1 MGEVDRGATRALELL
16 GPAPANW
23 IPPAEGIDR
32 DVVVVGAG
40 QSGTAIAFALVRA
53 GITNIEV
60 LDAEEGTPGVWRNR
74 AYMARLRTPK
84 INRGPDLGIPELTFR
99 AWYETRNGA
108 AAYGSFDTVPRE
120 AWDDYLG
127 WLRRILAIP
136 VRTGTR
142 LNLVTRANRR
152 FELELEENGAPVRLS
167 ARKLVLATGI
177 GGSGGATLPE
187 VLRGLPRSLVTHS
200 YDRID
205 FEAFR
210 GKRIGILGAAS
221 SAFDIAAS
229 ALEHGAAEVRL
240 FSRGGELAHFT
251 QLRAT
256 AYGAIDGFHVLP
268 DADRWEIARLIR
280 QRGPAPSKD
289 TLARALRHRGL
300 HLHLAAP
307 WRKAR
312 SVEGAAVEV
321 ETDAGTFLFDAVV
334 AGTGFTYD
342 PTRTPE
348 LAALA
353 PQIALWGDRYTP
365 PAAKRDP
372 ELARFP
378 YLGAGYEF
386 TEKHPGTAPFV
397 RDIHCFTPAA
407 IASFGRFVSDVASLA
422 TGVPRLVSAIT
433 ESFVLAD
440 RGHHVA
446 RMTQQPA
453 DDIAFSDYAAAVRLA
468 PAPLVGLPE

>member
-1 MGEVDRGATRALELL
+1 MSEVDRAASRALELL
-16 GPAPANW
+16 GPAPASW
-23 IPPAEGIDR
+23 VPVAEGVDR
-32 DVVVVGAG
+32 DVVIVGAG
-40 QSGTAIAFALVRA
+40 QSGIAIAFALLRA

-60 LDAEEGTPGVWRNR
+60 IDAETGTPGVWSNR
-74 AYMARLRTPK
+74 AYMERLRTPK
-84 INRGPDLGIPELTFR
+84 ANRGPDLGIPALTFR
-99 AWYETRNGA
+99 AWYEARSGA
-108 AAYGSFDTVPRE
+108 TAYDAFDTAPRE
-120 AWDDYLG
+120 AWDDYLA
-127 WLRRILAIP
+127 WLRRSLGIS
-136 VRTGTR
+136 VRGGTR
-142 LNLVTRANRR
+142 LRLITRANRR
-152 FELELEENGAPVRLS
+152 FELELEENGAPVRLA

-177 GGSGGATLPE
+177 AGSGGPAIPD
-187 VLRGLPRSLVTHS
+187 VLRGLPPGLVAHS
-200 YDRID
+200 YDRFSFD
-205 FEAFR
+205 DFR

-229 ALEHGAAEVRL
+229 ALEHGAAEAHL
-240 FSRGGELAHFT
+240 FSRGAELAHFT

-256 AYGAIDGFHVLP
+256 AYGGIDGFHVLP

-289 TLARALRHRGL
+289 TLARALRLPGL

-312 SVEGAAVEV
+312 AAGGGRVEV
-321 ETDAGTFLFDAVV
+321 EIDAGPFVFDAVV

-342 PTRTPE
+342 PTLAPE

-372 ELARFP
+372 VLARFP
-378 YLGAGYEF
+378 YLGPGYEF

-397 RDIHCFTPAA
+397 RDVHCFTPAA

-422 TGVPRLVSAIT
+422 TGVPRLVSAII
-433 ESFVLAD
+433 ESFVRAD
-440 RGHHVA
+440 RAHHLA

-453 DDIAFSDYAAAVRLA
+453 DDIAFSDYAAAVRPAAATLA
-468 PAPLVGLPE
+468 ALPE